1 MRSLFSRI
9 DVDLRTSVSSGLAQS
24 AHSLARSF
32 SAFLSINNKAIQ
44 SLKSCFLTT
53 GEENLSEAMIF
64 DLIMLWGL
72 IMTPGEY
79 IQRSWPVVDFD
90 RRIDKPFAD

>member
-1 MRSLFSRI
+1 
-9 DVDLRTSVSSGLAQS
+9 
-24 AHSLARSF
+24 
-32 SAFLSINNKAIQ
+32 
-44 SLKSCFLTT
+44 
-53 GEENLSEAMIF
+53 MIF
-64 DLIMLWGL
+64 NLIMLWGL